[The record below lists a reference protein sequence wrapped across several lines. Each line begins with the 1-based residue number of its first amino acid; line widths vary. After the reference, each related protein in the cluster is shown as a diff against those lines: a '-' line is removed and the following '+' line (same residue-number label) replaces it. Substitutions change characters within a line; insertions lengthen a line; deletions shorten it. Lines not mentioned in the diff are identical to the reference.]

1 MTMRRQ
7 DLIHKLFD
15 PSIVKRYEMTRDD
28 SGDTRRISAAE
39 GKGRS
44 RQQEEQTTITHNHH
58 QQQQQTHDT
67 TNERGGTFHFSL
79 NPAAAMALTVTEQTA
94 TSIAVSKSTR
104 TPPVPISRAVQYPSW
119 NYLTLRHKQNTT
131 WAESQFELGVSLA
144 KSALVVDDDPSS
156 ENRHQQQKELMQK
169 AEECY
174 KKGLDMIPHHS
185 RILTAY
191 GALCINDG
199 RLELAQELL
208 QRAIRYIQQE
218 EEEEQVGE
226 KEEDHDDDKDRLGT
240 LNDAKTY
247 LAVVESKLHAKNTR
261 QLLLD
266 RSTSNGGGKQCVEF
280 SNKAQQAMKDVL
292 AERAFV
298 SGEESRRSKKVMGRN
313 KTCGDYDLLS
323 LSDSSSREDKNNHDD
338 DDDGKNDASCTEK
351 YHSHYDSTTSKRRT
365 RHFETHKRRKED
377 KRKKKHK
384 EQHRRKK
391 QRRTSRN
398 YESSSSSDENDDV
411 DQSSMCSQSSD
422 DTDYYRRK
430 RRRSR
435 RKHHKKSKKNRR

>member
-266 RSTSNGGGKQCVEF
+266 RSTSYGGGKQRVEL

-338 DDDGKNDASCTEK
+338 DGKNDASCTEK

-365 RHFETHKRRKED
+365 RHSETHKRRKED

-398 YESSSSSDENDDV
+398 YESSSSSDEDDDF

>member
-79 NPAAAMALTVTEQTA
+79 NPAAAMALTVTKQTA
-94 TSIAVSKSTR
+94 TSMAASKSTR

-156 ENRHQQQKELMQK
+156 ENRHRQQKELMQK

-338 DDDGKNDASCTEK
+338 DGKNDASCTEK

>member
-323 LSDSSSREDKNNHDD
+323 LSESSSREDKNNH

-351 YHSHYDSTTSKRRT
+351 YHFHYDSTTSKRRT
-365 RHFETHKRRKED
+365 RHSETHKRRKED

>member
-15 PSIVKRYEMTRDD
+15 PSIVKRYEMTHDD

-266 RSTSNGGGKQCVEF
+266 RSTSYGGGKQRVEL

-323 LSDSSSREDKNNHDD
+323 LSESSSREDKNNH

-398 YESSSSSDENDDV
+398 YESSSSSDEDDDF